1 MSTIITKPILHINSE
16 ELPHMIRVDI
26 LGENYDEVEFD
37 EIYEGITKQIN
48 DPIKIDDLQS
58 ILRTLK
64 GKGCNYVAIKF
75 HSDHQEY
82 EFDGVHISLATQD
95 EIIQHAKEQ
104 RDKDIE
110 LVKRSL
116 LNIEEQKKRFET
128 RLKQLTGEE

>member
-26 LGENYDEVEFD
+26 LGENYDEIEFD
-37 EIYEGITKQIN
+37 EIYKGITRQIL
-48 DPIKIDDLQS
+48 DPIKIDDLLS
-58 ILRTLK
+58 ILNTLK
-64 GKGCNYVAIKF
+64 GKGANYVSIKF
-75 HSDHQEY
+75 HTDHQEY

-104 RDKDIE
+104 RDQDIE

-116 LNIEEQKKRFET
+116 LNIEEQKKKFET
-128 RLKQLTGEE
+128 RLKQLTGE